1 MSPEG
6 YANPTVLNGTP
17 GNSAPVHGGRRRSL
31 KKVSAKKIRSTLR
44 KLGMKPKGRV
54 VLRGGEQHD
63 APPADAPAPPAGGK
77 RRSASASHRRA
88 SMRRRGGEEEKE
100 KEMMPP
106 AMAGKRKRT
115 KRSLFGIHY

>member
-1 MSPEG
+1 MSSEG

-54 VLRGGEQHD
+54 VLKGGED
-63 APPADAPAPPAGGK
+63 PAAPPAAAPAPAGGK
-77 RRSASASHRRA
+77 RRKASASHRRA
-88 SMRRRGGEEEKE
+88 SMRRRGGEDKE
-100 KEMMPP
+100 VMPP
-106 AMAGKRKRT
+106 AMAGRRRHRT

>member
-1 MSPEG
+1 MSSEG

-17 GNSAPVHGGRRRSL
+17 GNSAPIHGGRRRSM

-54 VLRGGEQHD
+54 VLKGGED
-63 APPADAPAPPAGGK
+63 PAAPPAAAPAPAGGK
-77 RRSASASHRRA
+77 RRSASASYRRA
-88 SMRRRGGEEEKE
+88 SMRRRGGEEE

>member
-1 MSPEG
+1 MSSEG

-17 GNSAPVHGGRRRSL
+17 GNSAPVSGGRRRSL

-54 VLRGGEQHD
+54 VLKGGED
-63 APPADAPAPPAGGK
+63 PAAPPAAPTPAGGK

-88 SMRRRGGEEEKE
+88 SMRRRGGEEEK

-106 AMAGKRKRT
+106 AMAGKRKHT
-115 KRSLFGIHY
+115 KRSLFGIRY